1 MLEAFP
7 HGVMRCWSGE
17 LLLQQCCDGLGVF
30 SGLEKAEGFEG
41 VLFGFAGRFQRPCEV
56 VQMRAAAGNPAECQW
71 FEEIL
76 AAEGCEA
83 AADENGVRKLVKLAE
98 FPERVPYD
106 DGPGGDS
113 FCLLRAR
120 DGREF
125 RAAQER
131 LPRFGRGACAGG
143 R

>member
-1 MLEAFP
+1 M
-7 HGVMRCWSGE
+7 
-17 LLLQQCCDGLGVF
+17 
-30 SGLEKAEGFEG
+30 EKAEGFER
-41 VLFGFAGRFQRPCEV
+41 VSLGFAGRFQRPCEV

-106 DGPGGDS
+106 DGPAGSGP
-113 FCLLRAR
+113 FLLRAH

-131 LPRFGRGACAGG
+131 CHGLTRCMCRGADDDGG
-143 R
+143 AVVRRAMSG